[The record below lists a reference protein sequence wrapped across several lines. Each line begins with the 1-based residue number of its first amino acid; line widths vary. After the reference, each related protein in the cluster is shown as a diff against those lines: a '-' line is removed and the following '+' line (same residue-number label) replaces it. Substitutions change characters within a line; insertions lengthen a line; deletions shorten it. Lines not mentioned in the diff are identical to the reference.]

1 MQLAALGVTILVAS
15 GGNGAPGDYAQPGL
29 CGYYADYPASSP
41 YVTAVGATIFINSVE
56 VACQTSTGDA
66 TNL

>member
-15 GGNGAPGDYAQPGL
+15 GDNGAPGDYGL
-29 CGYYADYPASSP
+29 CGYYAGYPATSP

-56 VACQTSTGDA
+56 VACQTSTGD
-66 TNL
+66 TTSF